1 MKNLGILV
9 VILGALALIIPSFAN
24 FESNTTLAIG
34 LALLIIG
41 ILIHIF
47 VSRKNLDSDNKTKK

>member
-1 MKNLGILV
+1 
-9 VILGALALIIPSFAN
+9 LALIIPSFAN

-41 ILIHIF
+41 IVIHII
-47 VSRKNLDSDNKTKK
+47 VSRKSLDSDNKTKK